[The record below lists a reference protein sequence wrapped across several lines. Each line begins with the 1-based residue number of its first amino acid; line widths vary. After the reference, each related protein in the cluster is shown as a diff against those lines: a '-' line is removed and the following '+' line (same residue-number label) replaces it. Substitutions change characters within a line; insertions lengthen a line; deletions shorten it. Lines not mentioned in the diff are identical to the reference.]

1 MIVRLPALV
10 LVAVAAALGGCGT
23 APEND
28 PEAVIRGWNRAVNAG
43 DYDRAGAFFAPNAV
57 VQQVEEMRLR
67 GPADAA
73 RFSASLP
80 CRAEVT
86 RVVDE
91 RRTSLASFRLRDG
104 QTPCSGAAEVRFAVR
119 DGKLTEWR
127 QLPPPPPGRGL
138 EVFTPDRPKV
148 PGPATA

>member
-1 MIVRLPALV
+1 MVRSPVLV
-10 LVAVAAALGGCGT
+10 LLAVAAALGGCGG
-23 APEND
+23 APESD

-43 DYDRAGAFFAPNAV
+43 DFDRAGAFFAPNAV
-57 VQQVEEMRLR
+57 VEQVEEMRLR

-86 RVVDE
+86 RVVVE
-91 RRTSLASFRLRDG
+91 RRSSLASFRLRDG
-104 QTPCSGAAEVRFAVR
+104 QAPCSGAADVRFVVR
-119 DGKLTEWR
+119 DDKLTEWR

-138 EVFTPDRPKV
+138 EVLTPDRSKV
-148 PGPATA
+148 PRPSTA